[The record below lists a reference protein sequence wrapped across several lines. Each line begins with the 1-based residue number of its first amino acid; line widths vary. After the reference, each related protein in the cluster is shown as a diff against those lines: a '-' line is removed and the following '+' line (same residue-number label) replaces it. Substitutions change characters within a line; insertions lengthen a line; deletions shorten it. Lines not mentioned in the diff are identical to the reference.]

1 MAPFQRL
8 GADTAQAVRRDDAE
22 RAKLRALVED
32 RGFRPRGADEAES
45 VESLS

>member
-8 GADTAQAVRRDDAE
+8 GADEQAVRRDDAQ

-32 RGFRPRGADEAES
+32 RGSRPRGADEAES
-45 VESLS
+45 VESWS